1 MHTQDHTTAGMLTSL
16 SFATDN
22 PSSPLSRRARRLA
35 VHLARHPRD
44 RALQRRAADLT
55 AALLDAADCGMALE
69 ADGLISTD
77 WDD

>member
-1 MHTQDHTTAGMLTSL
+1 MHLPDHSTAGMLTSL

-35 VHLARHPRD
+35 AHLSRHPRD

-55 AALLDAADCGMALE
+55 AALLDAADCGLALE
-69 ADGLISTD
+69 ADGLLCEEF
-77 WDD
+77 DD